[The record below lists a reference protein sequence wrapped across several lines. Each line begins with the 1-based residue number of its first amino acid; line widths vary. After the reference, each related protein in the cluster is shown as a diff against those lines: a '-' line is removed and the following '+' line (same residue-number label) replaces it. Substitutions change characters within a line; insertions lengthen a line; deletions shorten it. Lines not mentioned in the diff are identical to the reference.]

1 VQQLRLIWRDPTLRM
16 VAGLMALQGALLCT
30 FGPFVSVLA
39 VRSFGLGDAGYA
51 AVMFTST
58 LVAVTSALYSG
69 IRADQTANRRGIALF
84 SGVVIVAGVSAMTFL
99 PSTISFVLA
108 HALLLPANS
117 LFGQLFAQARLATA
131 HLPPAQR
138 DSIQSTIRALLAL
151 PFVVILPLWSVAF
164 ENGVPV
170 MAIYP
175 VGLVVGV
182 TMLALIWTGWP
193 SKGAMAGRDTP
204 SGLSLRAALAEVA
217 NPALALRI
225 AALGAVAVGGTAYW
239 AVMGLALTP
248 ATGTGG
254 NAALYAGLVAGLE
267 VPFMLALP
275 LLPRW
280 KRAHL
285 IAIGTALYAVHLVG
299 IPLLAH
305 SPYLWLLLL
314 PGAAGGALTLTL
326 PILYLQDQL
335 SERPGTAAALMSLKK
350 VAGDA
355 LAAGSFALGTS
366 LSGYT
371 LAAVLAAGVTLA
383 GAGTLVLADAKRA
396 T

>member
-1 VQQLRLIWRDPTLRM
+1 MPPFALIWRDPVLRM
-16 VAGLMALQGALLCT
+16 VAGLMALQGALMCT

-39 VRSFGLGDAGYA
+39 VRAFGLGDAGYA
-51 AVMFTST
+51 AVMVTST
-58 LVAVTSALYSG
+58 LVSVAAALYSG
-69 IRADQTANRRGIALF
+69 IRADQTANRREIALF
-84 SGVVIVAGVSAMTFL
+84 SGGVVVAGVLAMTFL

-131 HLPPAQR
+131 TLPPAQR
-138 DSIQSTIRALLAL
+138 DGIQATIRALLAL
-151 PFVVILPLWSVAF
+151 PFVVILPLWSLAF
-164 ENGVPV
+164 ARGVPV

-175 VGLVVGV
+175 VA
-182 TMLALIWTGWP
+182 LALSVAMMGMIWARWP
-193 SKGAMAGRDTP
+193 TKGAMEGRDAP

-225 AALGAVAVGGTAYW
+225 LALGAVSAGGTAYW

-254 NAALYAGLVAGLE
+254 HAALYAGLVAGLE

-280 KRAHL
+280 KRANL
-285 IAIGTALYAVHLVG
+285 IAIGTVLYVVHLVG
-299 IPLLAH
+299 IPLLAN
-305 SPYLWLLLL
+305 SPFLWLLLI

-326 PILYLQDQL
+326 PIVYLQDQL
-335 SERPGTAAALMSLKK
+335 SERPGTAAALMALMK
-350 VAGDA
+350 VVGDG

-371 LAAVLAAGVTLA
+371 LAAVLAAAVTLA
-383 GAGTLVLADAKRA
+383 GAGALVLADAKRRP
-396 T
+396 

>member
-1 VQQLRLIWRDPTLRM
+1 MEPLTLIWRDKTLRM
-16 VAGLMALQGALLCT
+16 VAVLMVLQGALLCS

-39 VRSFGLGDAGYA
+39 VRTFGLGDAGYA
-51 AVMFTST
+51 FVMVIST
-58 LVAVTSALYSG
+58 VVSVAAALYSG
-69 IRADQTANRRGIALF
+69 IRADQTANRRAIALT
-84 SGVVIVAGVSAMTFL
+84 SCGVVVAGVAAMTFL
-99 PSTISFVLA
+99 PSSVSFVLA

-131 HLPPAQR
+131 SLAPAQR
-138 DSIQSTIRALLAL
+138 DGIQSTIRALLAL
-151 PFVVILPLWSVAF
+151 PFVAILPLWSLAF
-164 ENGVPV
+164 ASGVPV

-175 VGLVVGV
+175 VGLALSLA
-182 TMLALIWTGWP
+182 MLALVWTSWP
-193 SKGAMAGRDTP
+193 SKGAMAGRDAP
-204 SGLSLRAALAEVA
+204 SGLSLSAALAEVA
-217 NPALALRI
+217 DPALALRI
-225 AALGAVAVGGTAYW
+225 AALGAVAAGGTAYW

-267 VPFMLALP
+267 VPFMLALT

-285 IAIGTALYAVHLVG
+285 IAIGTVLYAVHLVG
-299 IPLLAH
+299 IPLLAS

-314 PGAAGGALTLTL
+314 PGAVGGALTLTL

-335 SERPGTAAALMSLKK
+335 SARPGTAAALISLKK
-350 VAGDA
+350 VVGDG
-355 LAAGSFALGTS
+355 LAAGSFALGTG

-371 LAAVLAAGVTLA
+371 LAAVLAGAITLA
-383 GAGTLVLADAKRA
+383 GAGALVLADAKRPA
-396 T
+396 

>member
-84 SGVVIVAGVSAMTFL
+84 AGAVIVAGVSAMTFL
-99 PSTISFVLA
+99 PSTPSFVLA

-131 HLPPAQR
+131 HLSPTQR

-151 PFVVILPLWSVAF
+151 PFVVILPLWSLAF
-164 ENGVPV
+164 EHGVPV

-182 TMLALIWTGWP
+182 TMLTLIWTGWP
-193 SKGAMAGRDTP
+193 SKGAMAGRDVP
-204 SGLSLRAALAEVA
+204 SGLSLRAALAEWRTPPLPCA
-217 NPALALRI
+217 SRPWGRWRW
-225 AALGAVAVGGTAYW
+225 AAR
-239 AVMGLALTP
+239 P
-248 ATGTGG
+248 
-254 NAALYAGLVAGLE
+254 
-267 VPFMLALP
+267 
-275 LLPRW
+275 
-280 KRAHL
+280 
-285 IAIGTALYAVHLVG
+285 IG
-299 IPLLAH
+299 
-305 SPYLWLLLL
+305 
-314 PGAAGGALTLTL
+314 
-326 PILYLQDQL
+326 
-335 SERPGTAAALMSLKK
+335 R
-350 VAGDA
+350 
-355 LAAGSFALGTS
+355 
-366 LSGYT
+366 
-371 LAAVLAAGVTLA
+371 
-383 GAGTLVLADAKRA
+383 
-396 T
+396 

>member
-1 VQQLRLIWRDPTLRM
+1 M

-39 VRSFGLGDAGYA
+39 VRAFGLGDAGYA
-51 AVMFTST
+51 AVMVCST
-58 LVAVTSALYSG
+58 VVSVTSALYSG

-131 HLPPAQR
+131 ALPPVQR

-151 PFVVILPLWSVAF
+151 PFVVILPLWSLAF

-175 VGLVVGV
+175 VGLAVAA
-182 TMLALIWTGWP
+182 TMLALIWKGWP
-193 SKGAMAGRDTP
+193 SRGSMVGHDAP

-217 NPALALRI
+217 APGLALRI
-225 AALGAVAVGGTAYW
+225 AALGAVSAGGTAYW

-299 IPLLAH
+299 IPMLAQ
-305 SPYLWLLLL
+305 SPYLWLLLI

-326 PILYLQDQL
+326 PIIYLQDQL
-335 SERPGTAAALMSLKK
+335 AERPGTAAALISLNK

-371 LAAVLAAGVTLA
+371 LAAALAAGVTLA
-383 GAGTLVLADAKRA
+383 GAAALVLADTKRR
-396 T
+396 

>member
-1 VQQLRLIWRDPTLRM
+1 
-16 VAGLMALQGALLCT
+16 
-30 FGPFVSVLA
+30 
-39 VRSFGLGDAGYA
+39 
-51 AVMFTST
+51 
-58 LVAVTSALYSG
+58 
-69 IRADQTANRRGIALF
+69 
-84 SGVVIVAGVSAMTFL
+84 
-99 PSTISFVLA
+99 
-108 HALLLPANS
+108 
-117 LFGQLFAQARLATA
+117 
-131 HLPPAQR
+131 
-138 DSIQSTIRALLAL
+138 
-151 PFVVILPLWSVAF
+151 
-164 ENGVPV
+164 
-170 MAIYP
+170 
-175 VGLVVGV
+175 
-182 TMLALIWTGWP
+182 
-193 SKGAMAGRDTP
+193 
-204 SGLSLRAALAEVA
+204 
-217 NPALALRI
+217 
-225 AALGAVAVGGTAYW
+225 VAVGGTAYW

-248 ATGTGG
+248 AAGTGG

-335 SERPGTAAALMSLKK
+335 SERPGTATARMSLKK

-371 LAAVLAAGVTLA
+371 LAAGLAAVVTLA
-383 GAGTLVLADAKRA
+383 GAGTLVLADAKRRL
-396 T
+396 

>member
-1 VQQLRLIWRDPTLRM
+1 VQQLRLISRDPTLRM

-84 SGVVIVAGVSAMTFL
+84 SGIVIVAGVSAMTFL

-164 ENGVPV
+164 DHGVPV

-193 SKGAMAGRDTP
+193 SKGAMAGRDVP
-204 SGLSLRAALAEVA
+204 SGLSLRAALAELA

>member
-1 VQQLRLIWRDPTLRM
+1 MQALRLIWRDPTLRM

-39 VRSFGLGDAGYA
+39 VRSFGLGNVGYA
-51 AVMFTST
+51 CVMFIST
-58 LVAVTSALYSG
+58 VVAVTSALYSG
-69 IRADQTANRRGIALF
+69 IRADQTANRRAIALF
-84 SGVVIVAGVSAMTFL
+84 AGGVVVAGVAAMTFL

-117 LFGQLFAQARLATA
+117 LFGQLFAQARLATIT
-131 HLPPAQR
+131 LPPPQR
-138 DSIQSTIRALLAL
+138 DSVQSTIRALLAL
-151 PFVVILPLWSVAF
+151 PFVVILPLWSLAF
-164 ENGVPV
+164 AQGVPV
-170 MAIYP
+170 MTIYP
-175 VGLVVGV
+175 AGLLVGIA
-182 TMLALIWTGWP
+182 MLTLIWTGWP
-193 SKGAMAGRDTP
+193 SRGSMAGRDLP
-204 SGLSLRAALAEVA
+204 SGLSLRAALAEVTA
-217 NPALALRI
+217 PGLALRI
-225 AALGAVAVGGTAYW
+225 AALGAVSAGGTAYW

-305 SPYLWLLLL
+305 SPYLWLMLI

-326 PILYLQDQL
+326 PIIYLQDQL

-355 LAAGSFALGTS
+355 LAAGSFALGTA

-371 LAAVLAAGVTLA
+371 LAAVLAAAVTLA
-383 GAGTLVLADAKRA
+383 GAGALVLADAKRP
-396 T
+396 

>member
-1 VQQLRLIWRDPTLRM
+1 MQQLRLIWRDPTLRM

-84 SGVVIVAGVSAMTFL
+84 AGAVIVAGVSAMTFL
-99 PSTISFVLA
+99 PSTLSFVLA

-131 HLPPAQR
+131 TLPPAQR
-138 DSIQSTIRALLAL
+138 DGIQATIRAFLAL
-151 PFVVILPLWSVAF
+151 PFVVILPLWSLGFAR
-164 ENGVPV
+164 GVPV

-175 VGLVVGV
+175 VALGLSLA
-182 TMLALIWTGWP
+182 MLALIWARWP
-193 SKGAMAGRDTP
+193 NRDAMAGRDTP
-204 SGLSLRAALAEVA
+204 SGLSLRAALVELAT
-217 NPALALRI
+217 PGLALRI
-225 AALGAVAVGGTAYW
+225 LALGAVSAGGTAYW

-254 NAALYAGLVAGLE
+254 HAALYAGLVAGLE

-280 KRAHL
+280 RRATL
-285 IAIGTALYAVHLVG
+285 IAIGTVLYVVHLVG
-299 IPLLAH
+299 IPLLAN
-305 SPYLWLLLL
+305 SAFLWLLLI

-326 PILYLQDQL
+326 PIVYLQDQL
-335 SERPGTAAALMSLKK
+335 SERPGTAAALMALMK

-355 LAAGSFALGTS
+355 MAAGSFALGTG

-371 LAAVLAAGVTLA
+371 LAAILAAAVTLA
-383 GAGTLVLADAKRA
+383 GAGALVLADSAKA
-396 T
+396 P

>member
-1 VQQLRLIWRDPTLRM
+1 MQQLRLIWRDPTLRM

-69 IRADQTANRRGIALF
+69 IRADQTANRREIALF
-84 SGVVIVAGVSAMTFL
+84 AGAVIVAGVSAMTFL
-99 PSTISFVLA
+99 PSTLSFVLA

-131 HLPPAQR
+131 DLPPARR

-193 SKGAMAGRDTP
+193 SKGAMAGRDVP

-326 PILYLQDQL
+326 PILYLQDEL

-371 LAAVLAAGVTLA
+371 LAAGLAAVVTLA
-383 GAGTLVLADAKRA
+383 GAGTLVLADAKRRL
-396 T
+396 

>member
-1 VQQLRLIWRDPTLRM
+1 MPPFALIWRDPVLRM
-16 VAGLMALQGALLCT
+16 VAGLMALQGALMCT

-39 VRSFGLGDAGYA
+39 VRAFGLGDAGYA
-51 AVMFTST
+51 AVMVTST
-58 LVAVTSALYSG
+58 LVSVAAALYSG
-69 IRADQTANRRGIALF
+69 IRADQTANRREIALF
-84 SGVVIVAGVSAMTFL
+84 SGGVVVAGVLAMTFL

-131 HLPPAQR
+131 TLPPVQR
-138 DSIQSTIRALLAL
+138 DGIQATIRALLAL
-151 PFVVILPLWSVAF
+151 PFVVILPLWSLAF
-164 ENGVPV
+164 ARGVPV

-175 VGLVVGV
+175 VA
-182 TMLALIWTGWP
+182 LALSVAMMGMIWARWP
-193 SKGAMAGRDTP
+193 TKGAMEGRDAP

-225 AALGAVAVGGTAYW
+225 LALGAVSAGGTAYW

-254 NAALYAGLVAGLE
+254 HAALYAGLVAGLE

-280 KRAHL
+280 KRANL
-285 IAIGTALYAVHLVG
+285 IAIGTVLYVVHLVG
-299 IPLLAH
+299 IPLLAN
-305 SPYLWLLLL
+305 SPFLWLLLI

-326 PILYLQDQL
+326 PIVYLQDQL
-335 SERPGTAAALMSLKK
+335 SERPGTAAALMALMK
-350 VAGDA
+350 VVGDG

-371 LAAVLAAGVTLA
+371 LAAVLATAVTLA
-383 GAGTLVLADAKRA
+383 GAGALVLADAKRRP
-396 T
+396 